1 MKPIKKHVV
10 TLAALALTANAQAY
24 CPLYQTEIVLPMFGN
39 ATLAMNA
46 EIVAM
51 DTALSGLLKLQNE
64 QLLGAIKVVTKQKSI
79 SAHQAA
85 DTERKSQQQLA
96 EAVNIIN
103 SQDQIMKAR
112 IEYGSEFGQGYN
124 ACLISEERNE
134 LANATGSIDKE
145 VAEAVRSIVGGA
157 GKYVK
162 DYTVGKDS
170 ILQDIK
176 ANYCTEDMVKS
187 GLCENVGKYAGMAT
201 NAAIFFADDKE
212 NAVSKSSARTMF
224 INTIVGT
231 PDAIVTK
238 SAAKSA
244 ASQDYIL
251 AKTQKDALMSPALA
265 ALQYLSA
272 SNSPA
277 RSSETAPSASSM
289 SLYKNQVNRYFGG
302 SEENKK
308 WNAVLAAQVERGLL
322 VEQLK
327 MKALDL
333 SLSAQ
338 QYKQYELMESQLAA
352 LVAIEVKRSSG
363 KTAKDSAGNALSEK
377 IRGQE

>member
-1 MKPIKKHVV
+1 MWDEKK
-10 TLAALALTANAQAY
+10 LFPN
-24 CPLYQTEIVLPMFGN
+24 
-39 ATLAMNA
+39 
-46 EIVAM
+46 
-51 DTALSGLLKLQNE
+51 
-64 QLLGAIKVVTKQKSI
+64 
-79 SAHQAA
+79 
-85 DTERKSQQQLA
+85 
-96 EAVNIIN
+96 
-103 SQDQIMKAR
+103 
-112 IEYGSEFGQGYN
+112 
-124 ACLISEERNE
+124 
-134 LANATGSIDKE
+134 
-145 VAEAVRSIVGGA
+145 
-157 GKYVK
+157 
-162 DYTVGKDS
+162 
-170 ILQDIK
+170 
-176 ANYCTEDMVKS
+176 
-187 GLCENVGKYAGMAT
+187 
-201 NAAIFFADDKE
+201 
-212 NAVSKSSARTMF
+212 
-224 INTIVGT
+224 
-231 PDAIVTK
+231 AIVTK

-277 RSSETAPSASSM
+277 GSSETAPSASSM